1 MDQKYVQLFRAMY
14 SVDVGVVTLIRGILR
29 GREWQGHKWNI
40 RMVRRGKWKENPVDQ
55 DEKSFKE

>member
-29 GREWQGHKWNI
+29 GREWGTLS
-40 RMVRRGKWKENPVDQ
+40 GT
-55 DEKSFKE
+55 

>member
-1 MDQKYVQLFRAMY
+1 MFNFSVLCTLWMLELYRLLGEFYV
-14 SVDVGVVTLIRGILR
+14 VGNGELC
-29 GREWQGHKWNI
+29 QGHKWNI